1 MSKSQINTATYIC
14 EVPVVDPD
22 SKGTVHVSMF
32 KHEQSGGIFGIDS
45 SFLDQCF
52 DDDERVM
59 VADPLNKNC
68 LVELDGI

>member
-1 MSKSQINTATYIC
+1 MSKPQVNTATFIK
-14 EVPVVDPD
+14 EISIVDPD
-22 SKGTVHVSMF
+22 TKGTVHVSMF
-32 KHEQSGGIFGIDS
+32 KHEQSGGIFGIDT

-52 DDDERVM
+52 DDHERVM